1 PSTLSTTL
9 SSVSPSSSPQ
19 TRNALNSTLIFAQHE
34 AGTAVLVHA
43 SGWALTC
50 AHCFGEDEVEYEAGG
65 KRRWMLFYNGDA
77 VLVECRVWDAVR
89 DLALLRI
96 VAVEVEAGVS
106 RGSGVGVGGK
116 ERQTP
121 NFYALELYTGTLR
134 YKMRILCIGQPGR
147 DDLESKAGGK
157 TPYDLVEVSS
167 GVFRGMVAGAD
178 VQDNGDIGTLM
189 HDAWTYWGH
198 SGAPLVREAD
208 GRLLGLHS
216 SWDEETGMRHGVP
229 GAAIREFLRMHLPVA
244 VGGMTECTAI
254 DVDAL

>member
-9 SSVSPSSSPQ
+9 SSTSTSTPQ
-19 TRNALNSTLIFAQHE
+19 IRNALNSTLIFAQHE
-34 AGTAVLVHA
+34 AGTAVLIHA

-50 AHCFGEDEVEYEAGG
+50 AHCFGADEVEYEAGG

-96 VAVEVEAGVS
+96 VAVESDIGVDQVA
-106 RGSGVGVGGK
+106 RAGVGGK
-116 ERQTP
+116 EGEGREERQTP
-121 NFYALELYTGTLR
+121 GFHAVDLYTGTMR

-178 VQDNGDIGTLM
+178 AQDNSDIGTLM

-198 SGAPLVREAD
+198 SGAPLVREVD
-208 GRLLGLHS
+208 GRLVGLHS
-216 SWDEETGMRHGVP
+216 SWDDGTGMRHGVP
-229 GAAIREFLRMHLPVA
+229 GVAIGEFFEDASAGRGWGDD
-244 VGGMTECTAI
+244 GGYGY
-254 DVDAL
+254 